1 MRRPR
6 FHQSKKLTNGE
17 LKWRLGLWVF
27 VFILIVNLI
36 AFFNTNDKKDI
47 EDVFG
52 QKRVED
58 LIRDKGKNL

>member
-6 FHQSKKLTNGE
+6 FHQFNKLTNGE

-36 AFFNTNDKKDI
+36 VFFNTNDKKDI
-47 EDVFG
+47 EDEFG
-52 QKRVED
+52 QKSVED
-58 LIRDKGKNL
+58 LIREKGKNL